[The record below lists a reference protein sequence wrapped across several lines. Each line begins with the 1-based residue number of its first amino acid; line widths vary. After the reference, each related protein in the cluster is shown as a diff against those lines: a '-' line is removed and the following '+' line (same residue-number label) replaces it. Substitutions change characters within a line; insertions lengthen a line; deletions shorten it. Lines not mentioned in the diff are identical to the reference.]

1 MSFFISRPPIIL
13 STLSQPST
21 SSLGSSTISK
31 EISKLDEP
39 VEYVLEDL
47 DRMEEVEEFD
57 MDTHELV
64 EPDDELINP
73 ENDLPKKLEAFF
85 QATCEFPIR
94 NLRKNPKPKYNDDR
108 YVFTGSGS
116 PAIEC
121 SPLYYIAM

>member
-1 MSFFISRPPIIL
+1 M
-13 STLSQPST
+13 
-21 SSLGSSTISK
+21 
-31 EISKLDEP
+31 DEP

-57 MDTHELV
+57 MDTYEMV

-73 ENDLPKKLEAFF
+73 ENELPKKLEAFF

-108 YVFTGSGS
+108 YV
-116 PAIEC
+116 
-121 SPLYYIAM
+121 LYTVCPWRIRTLIVL